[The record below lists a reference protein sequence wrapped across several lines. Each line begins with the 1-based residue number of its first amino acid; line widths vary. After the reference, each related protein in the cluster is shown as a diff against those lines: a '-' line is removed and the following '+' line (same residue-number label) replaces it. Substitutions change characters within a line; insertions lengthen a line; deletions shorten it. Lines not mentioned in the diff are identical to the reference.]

1 MNLVS
6 FREYEPIKVIS
17 ELSPNEPKA
26 ISFSELE
33 ILDKLSSSLGLQ
45 LVEHISRSQIR
56 PKQYIGSIQM
66 PTRIVEFLPKIEST
80 EKEDTPAVRHNLLEM
95 LLIAYD
101 LGGNTSGHAGL
112 ASRSVGWLDLLILLF
127 CRALANQIRRGL
139 VKRYRFEQAD
149 LLSVKGRIL
158 VEDQIRRNLI
168 HRERISCEFDEF
180 DEDHGLNRLL
190 KLTVRMMLRV
200 ASNASTQQAVREILP
215 AFENVKDVAYSQQ
228 LLESIK
234 LDRMSE
240 RFGFCLSLAKLFLQ
254 GKTTDLYNGNQQSFA
269 LMFDMADL
277 FERYIGRQM
286 QRALRPAGHEIFLQ
300 HSHNYLARDSYSK
313 ARLFQLRPDIVVN
326 TNKATSCIVDTK
338 WKRLKP
344 SERKLG
350 VAQAD
355 LYQMLAYS
363 ERYQCKSILLLYP
376 WGHGAAEFC
385 GVHKH
390 LLFENKDS
398 HVTIGEVSL
407 VDLSTVPSQLKE
419 LFSLC
424 SRPTDELN

>member
-1 MNLVS
+1 MSLVS
-6 FREYEPIKVIS
+6 FREYEPIKVLS

-26 ISFSELE
+26 ITVRELE
-33 ILDKLSSSLGLQ
+33 ILDKLGASLGIQ
-45 LVEHISRSQIR
+45 LVEHMSRSQIR
-56 PKQYIGSIQM
+56 PKQYIGTIQM
-66 PTRIVEFLPKIEST
+66 PTRVLEFLPKIEST
-80 EKEDTPAVRHNLLEM
+80 EKVDTPAVRHNLLEM
-95 LLIAYD
+95 LLVAND
-101 LGGNTSGHAGL
+101 LGGNTSGNAGL
-112 ASRSVGWLDLLILLF
+112 TSRSVGWLDLLILLF
-127 CRALANQIRRGL
+127 CRALADQVRRGL
-139 VKRYRFEQAD
+139 AKRYRHEQDD
-149 LLSVKGRIL
+149 LLSVKGQIL
-158 VEDQIRRNLI
+158 IEEQIRRNLI
-168 HRERISCEFDEF
+168 HRERISCEYDEF
-180 DEDHGLNRLL
+180 DEDHGLNQLL
-190 KLTVRMMLRV
+190 KLAVRMMLRV
-200 ASNASTQQAVREILP
+200 ASNTATEQAARELLP
-215 AFENVKDVAYSQQ
+215 AFENVSDVSHSQQ
-228 LLESIK
+228 FIAGIK

-254 GKTTDLYNGNQQSFA
+254 GMTTDLYSGNQQSFA

-286 QRALRPAGHEIFLQ
+286 QRALRPAGYNILLQ
-300 HSHNYLARDSYSK
+300 HSQHYLARDSHSK
-313 ARLFQLRPDIVVN
+313 TRLFQLRPDIVVN
-326 TNKATSCIVDTK
+326 TNNATSCIVDTK

-344 SERKLG
+344 AERKLG

-424 SRPTDELN
+424 SRPSDELN